1 MKSLIRILVLAA
13 AAGLALAASVY
24 RAEPVLAHPSFL
36 CQFRVR
42 YPQANGSK
50 LTDPPTPL
58 SCPAPDS
65 HPDCTLMCHRTG
77 RGTQTNLSIYGLQF
91 RDRLRQLVP
100 EGQSIQAATP
110 DQIDLALRALEGH
123 VAGGT
128 LLIDPVGATD
138 SDGDGVSNIVEIKK
152 SQTFPGDP
160 NDRPRAGDTVTSSA
174 VVLADSVPAMLG
186 PFPITTTI
194 DSEPPVTTASAS
206 ASGWTKASKVT
217 IALSTVDPGRGAGV
231 KEIALRLSGAQTGMG
246 VIAGHAGTVEV
257 VAEGVTTVTY
267 FATDAFG
274 NVEAPKSLEVRID
287 RSPPLLSGL
296 PAAGC
301 TLWPADHRLVDVA
314 SVSAQDA
321 LSGVARGSF
330 QVTAQSNEAEYGLGL
345 GDIAPDVVIGGGVVR
360 LRAERS
366 DRGPGRLYVI
376 SAFARD
382 VAGNESTGTAT
393 CFVPHDRVG
402 R

>member
-1 MKSLIRILVLAA
+1 
-13 AAGLALAASVY
+13 
-24 RAEPVLAHPSFL
+24 
-36 CQFRVR
+36 
-42 YPQANGSK
+42 
-50 LTDPPTPL
+50 
-58 SCPAPDS
+58 
-65 HPDCTLMCHRTG
+65 
-77 RGTQTNLSIYGLQF
+77 
-91 RDRLRQLVP
+91 
-100 EGQSIQAATP
+100 
-110 DQIDLALRALEGH
+110 
-123 VAGGT
+123 
-128 LLIDPVGATD
+128 
-138 SDGDGVSNIVEIKK
+138 
-152 SQTFPGDP
+152 
-160 NDRPRAGDTVTSSA
+160 
-174 VVLADSVPAMLG
+174 
-186 PFPITTTI
+186 
-194 DSEPPVTTASAS
+194 
-206 ASGWTKASKVT
+206 
-217 IALSTVDPGRGAGV
+217 
-231 KEIALRLSGAQTGMG
+231 
-246 VIAGHAGTVEV
+246 
-257 VAEGVTTVTY
+257 VTY

-393 CFVPHDRVG
+393 CVVPHDRVG